1 MVSCLT
7 SIVSVRMLDRYSPP
21 IRWKHLLIGAACFLL
36 VTIAALPTLSQ
47 EESIDTLKQQQQY
60 LDQQKKA
67 VQQERDRVQKL
78 ENNAQTQLKG
88 TRKHIQATTAQ
99 IQTTE
104 SKIQSASQALKKLE
118 SALSNSEKTYWKSQS
133 ATVSRLRFLQR
144 QQGSYGWAVLLQ
156 SQGLNDFL
164 DRRYQLK
171 RVYQHDR
178 TLLSNLKSD
187 ADRLNRQREQVER
200 QRNEI
205 DLLKQEL
212 MAQKSQYEQQA
223 DYQKQVVERLK
234 SDKRALEAAQTQLE
248 KDSKGIGNLIQTKV
262 AEMQRRLAEEA
273 RERAKRGEAVAI
285 VLGTGQFTIPSVG
298 EITSSFGWRTHPI
311 LGYQKFHS
319 GMDFGADYGS
329 PIMAADRGVV
339 VFAGWYGGYGNTVI
353 VDHGNGLST
362 LYAHSEELYV
372 EEGQSVQRG
381 QAIAAVGSTGLSTGP
396 HLHFEVRRDGEP
408 IDPAEFL

>member
-1 MVSCLT
+1 MP
-7 SIVSVRMLDRYSPP
+7 DRYSPL
-21 IRWKHLLIGAACFLL
+21 IRWKHLLIGVVCFLL
-36 VTIAALPTLSQ
+36 VSIAALPSLSQ
-47 EESIDTLKQQQQY
+47 EESIDTLKQQQQF

-104 SKIQSASQALKKLE
+104 AKIQTASQSLKKLE
-118 SALSNSEKTYWKSQS
+118 SALSESEKTYWKSQS
-133 ATVSRLRFLQR
+133 AAVSRLRFLQR

-171 RVYQHDR
+171 RVYARDR

-212 MAQKSQYEQQA
+212 MAQKAQYEQQA

-234 SDKRALEAAQTQLE
+234 SDKRALEAAQAQLE
-248 KDSKGIGNLIQTKV
+248 KDSKGISSLIQKKV

-273 RERAKRGEAVAI
+273 RERAKRGEPVAI
-285 VLGTGQFTIPSVG
+285 VLGTGQFTLPSVG

-339 VFAGWYGGYGNTVI
+339 VFAGWYGGYGNTI
-353 VDHGNGLST
+353 IIDHGGGMTT

-372 EEGQSVQRG
+372 AEGQSVQRG